1 MRSAEMDAFVARVR
15 DASDILGV
23 VASYVPLKK
32 KGGNYWGCCPFH
44 SEKTPSFSVAPEK
57 GFFYCFG
64 CHAGGNVFKFISMIE
79 NISYFDAIRLQAE
92 KLGIP
97 MPDREKSEKDVEKER
112 KIADLRRMMEMA
124 QSFFHNCL
132 VKTRYGATGLQ
143 YFAGRGI
150 GADVIE
156 EFGLGFAPDAPG
168 KLRDAFKKRG
178 VSEQLLLEGGL
189 VAERQNG
196 VYDKFRNRVMIPI
209 ADDRGRVVGFG
220 GRVLGD
226 GQPKYLNSPETLL
239 FNKRRILFGLDRA
252 KRAIREEGKVIL
264 VEGYM
269 DAISLSAAGI
279 KNVVA
284 SLGTAF
290 TAEQCRLV
298 LRSTDEI
305 CFCYDSDEA
314 GQRAT
319 MRALSIVRSTGA
331 RARVM
336 IVPDGKDPDEFVR
349 KHGADAFRELSKEA
363 RSIGDFH
370 LEYVQRTNDI
380 RTLDGKNK
388 ALKALLPVLK
398 ESNPVEQNEYVKR
411 LRSTLGIDEG
421 IIRQEIAMYHDDGI
435 RDEYRPRME
444 RPSVRT
450 VDDAVRRAGRALIR
464 RAWNDP
470 GVAVMV
476 VAEMGDEPFPYPLH
490 EKLLRYMA
498 GCAETGVSLSEE
510 TIEETLGVEAGE
522 EISHALI
529 EEAPE
534 KNDSYETYLRVL
546 LLAQLKKAF
555 EEHRLRAD
563 AMEREGNSNFL
574 QELSKSQRIKQRID
588 ELNQQTKTEET
599 NE

>member
-32 KGGNYWGCCPFH
+32 RGANYWGCCPFH

-79 NISYFDAIRLQAE
+79 NIGYFDAIRLQAE

-124 QSFFHNCL
+124 QTFFHNCL
-132 VKTRYGATGLQ
+132 VKTKYGTAGLQ

-150 GADVIE
+150 GAGVIE
-156 EFGLGFAPDAPG
+156 KFGLGFAPDAPG
-168 KLRDAFKKRG
+168 KLRDAFGKRG

-189 VAERQNG
+189 VAQRQNG

-209 ADDRGRVVGFG
+209 ADDRGHVVGFG
-220 GRVLGD
+220 GRVMGD
-226 GQPKYLNSPETLL
+226 GQPKYLNSPETTL
-239 FNKRRILFGLDRA
+239 FNKRKLLFGLDRA
-252 KRAIREEGKVIL
+252 KKAIREAGQAIL

-279 KNVVA
+279 GNVVA
-284 SLGTAF
+284 SLGTSF
-290 TAEQCRLV
+290 TAEQCRLL
-298 LRSTDEI
+298 LRYADEI
-305 CFCYDSDEA
+305 CFCYDSDDA

-319 MRALSIVRSTGA
+319 MRALSIVRPTGA
-331 RARVM
+331 RARVL

-349 KHGADAFRELSKEA
+349 KHGADAFRELSKKA

-398 ESNPVEQNEYVKR
+398 ESNPVEQNEYIQR
-411 LRSTLGIDEG
+411 LRGTLGIDEG
-421 IIRQEIAMYHDDGI
+421 IIRQEIAMYRDDGMKA
-435 RDEYRPRME
+435 EYRPRKE

-450 VDDAVRRAGRALIR
+450 VDDAVRRAGRVLLR
-464 RAWNDP
+464 GAWQDA
-470 GVAVMV
+470 GVAVMA
-476 VAEMGDEPFPYPLH
+476 VAELGDEPFPYPLH
-490 EKLLRYMA
+490 ERLLRYMA
-498 GCAETGVSLSEE
+498 ECAENGVSPSEE
-510 TIEETLGVEAGE
+510 AIEETLGVEAGE
-522 EISHALI
+522 ELSHALI
-529 EEAPE
+529 EEVPG
-534 KNDSYETYLRVL
+534 KSDSYEICLRAL
-546 LLAQLKKAF
+546 RLAQLKKAF
-555 EEHRLRAD
+555 EDHRLRAD
-563 AMEREGNSNFL
+563 SMEREGNSNFL
-574 QELSKSQRIKQRID
+574 QELAKSQRIKQEID
-588 ELNQQTKTEET
+588 ALNKQTKVEET